1 MKTMIEFKDFSFQ
14 YKSQKKP
21 TLHHINL
28 EIKEGEKVLIVGPS
42 GSGKSTLGHCING
55 LIPFAYPG
63 KKEGKLFIEENDSE
77 KLDIFSSSKL
87 VGTVMQDADS
97 QFVGLNVGE
106 DIAFSL
112 ENNAVD
118 TDKMHEIV
126 KKVAN
131 LVGMGEFLEQ
141 SPLELSGGQKQ
152 DVCMAG
158 VMVDEAPILLFD
170 EPLAN
175 LDPATGKLVIE
186 LIDEINKT
194 QNKTIIIIEHRLE
207 DVLHRPVD
215 RIVLVNNGE
224 ILADCKPEELFATT
238 LLEDNGIRLPL
249 YVQAMKYADVDLS
262 KVKNLAD
269 DTDYDLQD
277 QKDKLVHWYNTNKTD
292 VKKIESAPLLTIKDL
307 CFSYDGIKPILD
319 HVSLDVHQGEMISVV
334 GKNGAGKSTLCKCIC
349 AFEKA
354 DAGTLTFENT
364 DMNDLSVKERAD
376 RIGFVL
382 QNPNQ
387 MICNTMIFDEVAM
400 GLRNRGVSE
409 EEISSKTARAIKEKV
424 ENTLKICGLYPF
436 RNWPISALSYGQK
449 KRVTIASILALEP
462 KMIILDE
469 PTAGQ
474 DYRRYSEIMEFLK
487 SLNEMGIA
495 IVMITHDMH
504 LMLEYTTRS
513 VVLTGGKKIA
523 DATPSEVLGN
533 EALIERAN
541 LKKTSL
547 STLASKA
554 GIEDRIAFID
564 TFIQHERGHQI

>member
-112 ENNAVD
+112 ENNAVE

-215 RIVLVNNGE
+215 RIILVNNGE

-277 QKDKLVHWYNTNKTD
+277 QKEKLVHWYNTNKTD
-292 VKKIESAPLLTIKDL
+292 VKKKESAPLLTIKDL
-307 CFSYDGIKPILD
+307 CFSYDGVKPILD
-319 HVSLDVHQGEMISVV
+319 HVSLEVHQGEMISVV

-400 GLRNRGVSE
+400 GLRNRGINE
-409 EEISSKTARAIKEKV
+409 NEIKEKV

-523 DATPSEVLGN
+523 DAAPSEVLGN

-547 STLASKA
+547 STLAAKA

>member
-112 ENNAVD
+112 ENNAVN

-194 QNKTIIIIEHRLE
+194 QKKTIIIIEHRLE

-277 QKDKLVHWYNTNKTD
+277 QKEKLVHWYNTNKTD

-400 GLRNRGVSE
+400 GLRNRGISE
-409 EEISSKTARAIKEKV
+409 DKIKEKV

>member
-1 MKTMIEFKDFSFQ
+1 MKTMIEFRDFSFQ

-262 KVKNLAD
+262 KVKNIAD

-277 QKDKLVHWYNTNKTD
+277 QKEKLVHWYNTNKTD

-307 CFSYDGIKPILD
+307 CFSYDGVKPILD

-400 GLRNRGVSE
+400 GLRNRGINE
-409 EEISSKTARAIKEKV
+409 EKIKEKV

-487 SLNEMGIA
+487 NLNEMGIA

-547 STLASKA
+547 STLAAKA

>member
-1 MKTMIEFKDFSFQ
+1 MKTMIEFRDFSFQ

-262 KVKNLAD
+262 KVKNLAV

-292 VKKIESAPLLTIKDL
+292 VKKIETAPLLTIKDL
-307 CFSYDGIKPILD
+307 CFSYDGVKPILD

-400 GLRNRGVSE
+400 GLRNRGISE
-409 EEISSKTARAIKEKV
+409 DKIKEKV

-436 RNWPISALSYGQK
+436 RNWPISAISYGQK

-547 STLASKA
+547 STLAAKA

>member
-194 QNKTIIIIEHRLE
+194 QKKTIIIIEHRLE

-249 YVQAMKYADVDLS
+249 YVQALKYADVDLS

-269 DTDYDLQD
+269 DTDYDLQG

-400 GLRNRGVSE
+400 GLRNRGISE
-409 EEISSKTARAIKEKV
+409 DKIKEKV

>member
-1 MKTMIEFKDFSFQ
+1 M
-14 YKSQKKP
+14 
-21 TLHHINL
+21 
-28 EIKEGEKVLIVGPS
+28 IVGPS

-112 ENNAVD
+112 ENNAVA

-194 QNKTIIIIEHRLE
+194 QKKTIIIIEHRLE

-224 ILADCKPEELFATT
+224 ILADCKPEQLFATT

-249 YVQAMKYADVDLS
+249 YVQAMKYAGVDLD

-269 DTDYDLQD
+269 DAEYDLLD
-277 QKDKLVHWYNTNKTD
+277 QKDKLVHWYNANKTD
-292 VKKIESAPLLTIKDL
+292 VKKKESAPLLTVKDL
-307 CFSYDGIKPILD
+307 CFSYDGVKPILD
-319 HVSLDVHQGEMISVV
+319 HVCLDVHQGEMISVV

-354 DAGTLTFENT
+354 DDGVMTFENT
-364 DMNDLSVKERAD
+364 DMSDLSVKERAD

-400 GLRNRGVSE
+400 GLRNRGVNE
-409 EEISSKTARAIKEKV
+409 DEIKEKV

-513 VVLTGGKKIA
+513 VVLTGGQKIA

-547 STLASKA
+547 STLAAKA

>member
-42 GSGKSTLGHCING
+42 GSGKTTLGHCING

-63 KKEGKLFIEENDSE
+63 KKEGKLIIEENDSE

-112 ENNAVD
+112 ENNAVE

-194 QNKTIIIIEHRLE
+194 QKKTIIIIEHRLE

-277 QKDKLVHWYNTNKTD
+277 QKEKLVHWYNTNKTG
-292 VKKIESAPLLTIKDL
+292 VKKKESAPLLTIKDL
-307 CFSYDGIKPILD
+307 CFSYDGVKPILD

-400 GLRNRGVSE
+400 GLRNRGISE
-409 EEISSKTARAIKEKV
+409 DKIKEKV

-547 STLASKA
+547 STLAAKA

>member
-131 LVGMGEFLEQ
+131 LVGMGEFREQ

-194 QNKTIIIIEHRLE
+194 QKKTIIIIEHRLE

-400 GLRNRGVSE
+400 GLRNRGISE
-409 EEISSKTARAIKEKV
+409 DKIKEKV

>member
-354 DAGTLTFENT
+354 DAGTLKFENT

-400 GLRNRGVSE
+400 GLRNRGISE
-409 EEISSKTARAIKEKV
+409 DKIKEKV

>member
-175 LDPATGKLVIE
+175 LDPATGKFVIE

-194 QNKTIIIIEHRLE
+194 QKKTIIIIEHRLE

-277 QKDKLVHWYNTNKTD
+277 QKEKLVHWYNTNKTD

-400 GLRNRGVSE
+400 GLRNRGISE
-409 EEISSKTARAIKEKV
+409 DKIKEKV

-547 STLASKA
+547 STLAAKA

>member
-112 ENNAVD
+112 ENNAVN

-194 QNKTIIIIEHRLE
+194 QKKTIIIIEHRLE

-307 CFSYDGIKPILD
+307 CFSYDGIRPILD

-400 GLRNRGVSE
+400 GLRNRGISE
-409 EEISSKTARAIKEKV
+409 DKIKEKV

>member
-1 MKTMIEFKDFSFQ
+1 MSTMIEFKDFSFQ

-28 EIKEGEKVLIVGPS
+28 KIEEGEKVLIVGPS
-42 GSGKSTLGHCING
+42 GSGKSTIGSCVNG

-63 KKEGKLFIEENDSE
+63 KKEGKLYINGVDSE
-77 KLDIFSSSKL
+77 KLNIFSSSKL

-112 ENNAVD
+112 ENNNVD

-126 KKVAN
+126 SKVAN
-131 LVGMGEFLEQ
+131 LVGMGEYLEH

-186 LIDEINKT
+186 LIDQINQQQKKT
-194 QNKTIIIIEHRLE
+194 VVIIEHRLE
-207 DVLHRPVD
+207 DVLHCHLD
-215 RIVLVNNGE
+215 RIILINEGMVLFDG
-224 ILADCKPEELFATT
+224 KPEALFQTT
-238 LLEDNGIRLPL
+238 LLEENGIRLPL
-249 YVQAMKYADVDLS
+249 YIQAMKYAGVDLK
-262 KVKNLAD
+262 KVDHLAD
-269 DTDYDLQD
+269 DSNYELHDEAN
-277 QKDKLVHWYNTNKTD
+277 KLVSWYDANK
-292 VKKIESAPLLTIKDL
+292 KEKIIQEQKPLLTISNL
-307 CFSYDGIKPILD
+307 NFSYDGIKAHLK
-319 HVSLDVHQGEMISVV
+319 DVNLVIHEGEMISVV
-334 GKNGAGKSTLCKCIC
+334 GRNGAGKSTLCKCIC
-349 AFEKA
+349 AFEKM
-354 DAGTLTFENT
+354 DSGELVFDGQN
-364 DMNDLSVKERAD
+364 MNDLSVKERAD
-376 RIGFVL
+376 LIGFVL

-400 GLRNRGVSE
+400 GLRNRGFDE
-409 EEISSKTARAIKEKV
+409 ETIKQKV
-424 ENTLKICGLYPF
+424 EDTLKICGLYPF
-436 RNWPISALSYGQK
+436 RNWPISALSFGQK
-449 KRVTIASILALEP
+449 KRVTIASILALQP

-487 SLNEMGIA
+487 SLNAMGIA

-513 VVLTGGKKIA
+513 IVLTNGEKIA
-523 DATPSEVLGN
+523 DASASVVLGD
-533 EALIERAN
+533 EDLIQRAN

-547 STLASKA
+547 STLATKA
-554 GIEDRIAFID
+554 GIEDRVAFID
-564 TFIQHERGHQI
+564 TFIAHERGHQI

>member
-194 QNKTIIIIEHRLE
+194 QKKTIIIIEHRLE

-354 DAGTLTFENT
+354 DAGTLKFENT

-400 GLRNRGVSE
+400 GLRNRGISE
-409 EEISSKTARAIKEKV
+409 DKIKEKV
-424 ENTLKICGLYPF
+424 ENTLMICGLYPF

>member
-277 QKDKLVHWYNTNKTD
+277 QKEKLVHWYNTNKTD

-307 CFSYDGIKPILD
+307 CFSYDGVKPILD

-387 MICNTMIFDEVAM
+387 MICNTMIFDEAAM
-400 GLRNRGVSE
+400 GLRNRGISE
-409 EEISSKTARAIKEKV
+409 DKIKEKV

>member
-194 QNKTIIIIEHRLE
+194 QKKTIIIIEHRLE

-400 GLRNRGVSE
+400 GLRNRGISE
-409 EEISSKTARAIKEKV
+409 DKIKEKV

>member
-112 ENNAVD
+112 ENNAVN

-194 QNKTIIIIEHRLE
+194 QKKTIIIIEHRLE

-292 VKKIESAPLLTIKDL
+292 VKKIETAPLLTIKDL
-307 CFSYDGIKPILD
+307 CFSYDGVKPILD

-354 DAGTLTFENT
+354 DAGALTFENT

-376 RIGFVL
+376 RIGLVL

-400 GLRNRGVSE
+400 GLRNRGISE
-409 EEISSKTARAIKEKV
+409 DKIKEKV

>member
-1 MKTMIEFKDFSFQ
+1 MKTMIEFRDFSFQ

-262 KVKNLAD
+262 KVKNLAV

-292 VKKIESAPLLTIKDL
+292 VKKIETAPLLTIKDL
-307 CFSYDGIKPILD
+307 CFSYDGVKPILD

-400 GLRNRGVSE
+400 GLRNRGISE
-409 EEISSKTARAIKEKV
+409 DKIKEKV

-462 KMIILDE
+462 KMIMLDE

-547 STLASKA
+547 STLAAKA

>member
-112 ENNAVD
+112 ENNAVE

-194 QNKTIIIIEHRLE
+194 QKKTIIIIEHRLE

-277 QKDKLVHWYNTNKTD
+277 QKEKLVHWYNTNKTD

-400 GLRNRGVSE
+400 GLRNRGISE
-409 EEISSKTARAIKEKV
+409 DKIKEKV

-547 STLASKA
+547 STLAAKA

>member
-1 MKTMIEFKDFSFQ
+1 MKTMIEFRDFSFQ

-112 ENNAVD
+112 ENNAVN

-194 QNKTIIIIEHRLE
+194 QKKTIIIIEHRLE

-292 VKKIESAPLLTIKDL
+292 VKKIETAPLLTIKDL
-307 CFSYDGIKPILD
+307 CFSYDGVKPILD

-409 EEISSKTARAIKEKV
+409 DKIKEKV

>member
-97 QFVGLNVGE
+97 QFVGLDVGE

-112 ENNAVD
+112 ENNAVN

-194 QNKTIIIIEHRLE
+194 QKKTIIIIEHRLE

-238 LLEDNGIRLPL
+238 LLVDNGIRLPL

-400 GLRNRGVSE
+400 GLRNRGISE
-409 EEISSKTARAIKEKV
+409 DKIKEKV

>member
-112 ENNAVD
+112 ENNAVE

-292 VKKIESAPLLTIKDL
+292 VKKKESEPLLTIKDL
-307 CFSYDGIKPILD
+307 CFSYDGVKPILD

-387 MICNTMIFDEVAM
+387 MICNTMIFDEAAM
-400 GLRNRGVSE
+400 GLRNRGISE
-409 EEISSKTARAIKEKV
+409 DKIKEKV

>member
-409 EEISSKTARAIKEKV
+409 EKIKEKV

>member
-112 ENNAVD
+112 ENNAVN

-194 QNKTIIIIEHRLE
+194 QKKTIIIIEHRLE

-277 QKDKLVHWYNTNKTD
+277 QKDKLVHWYNTNRTD
-292 VKKIESAPLLTIKDL
+292 VKKIETAPLLTIKDL
-307 CFSYDGIKPILD
+307 CFSYDGVKPILD

-376 RIGFVL
+376 RIGIVL

-400 GLRNRGVSE
+400 GLRNRGISE
-409 EEISSKTARAIKEKV
+409 DKIKEKV
-424 ENTLKICGLYPF
+424 ENTLMICGLYPF

>member
-400 GLRNRGVSE
+400 GLRNRGISE
-409 EEISSKTARAIKEKV
+409 DKIKEKL